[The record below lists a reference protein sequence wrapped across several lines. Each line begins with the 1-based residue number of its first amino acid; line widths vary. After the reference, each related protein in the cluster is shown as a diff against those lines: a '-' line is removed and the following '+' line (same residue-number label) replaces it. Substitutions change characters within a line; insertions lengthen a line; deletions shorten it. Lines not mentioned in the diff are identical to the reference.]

1 MNNLQPSL
9 YIGLP
14 LQRIIGTYSSAQ
26 ILKCIWAFS
35 MSKILT
41 AALHRAAV
49 IYIYKTKIYIYINFQ
64 EECIMKQGIK
74 TIQNLYGELERQR
87 EARKDLIADTRS
99 INVNSTNGVS
109 MLSVSTGE
117 DILSYRITDIVHR
130 QIADRL
136 NIPYKYYERM
146 RTDYPELLDKNVNGW
161 LMQNP
166 ERRMLRTLDGKLR
179 AFLSDRYRRL
189 DNLELVDHVLPVI
202 AEMKGCEI
210 ISCDI
215 TETHLYL
222 KVINKTMK
230 AEIVPGD
237 VVQAGFVI
245 SNSEIGLGALK
256 VEPLVYRLVCKNG
269 MISKDLAHKK
279 YHTGK
284 QVEDTDNAY
293 ELYSDVTL
301 AADDKAYFMKVQDIV
316 SAAVDEAKFTLT
328 VDKMRTAMNI
338 KTGENPV
345 QTVEVLGD
353 RYVLNKLERASIL
366 RHFIIGNDYSH
377 FGLVNAVTRSSQ
389 DAQDYNRATEL
400 ERIGGTLLDECVE
413 AVSKRNIILLPK
425 SA

>member
-1 MNNLQPSL
+1 
-9 YIGLP
+9 
-14 LQRIIGTYSSAQ
+14 
-26 ILKCIWAFS
+26 
-35 MSKILT
+35 
-41 AALHRAAV
+41 
-49 IYIYKTKIYIYINFQ
+49 
-64 EECIMKQGIK
+64 MKQGIK

-136 NIPYKYYERM
+136 NIPYKYYERV

-179 AFLSDRYRRL
+179 AFFSDRYRRL

-400 ERIGGTLLDECVE
+400 ERIGGTLLDEGVE

>member
-1 MNNLQPSL
+1 
-9 YIGLP
+9 
-14 LQRIIGTYSSAQ
+14 
-26 ILKCIWAFS
+26 
-35 MSKILT
+35 
-41 AALHRAAV
+41 
-49 IYIYKTKIYIYINFQ
+49 
-64 EECIMKQGIK
+64 MKQGIK

-99 INVNSTNGVS
+99 INISSTNGVS

-117 DILSYRITDIVHR
+117 DILSYRVTDIAHR

-146 RTDYPELLDKNVNGW
+146 RLDYPALLDKNVNGW
-161 LMQNP
+161 LLKNP

-202 AEMKGCEI
+202 AKMKGCEI

-237 VVQAGFVI
+237 IVQAGFVI

-293 ELYSDVTL
+293 ELYSDATL

-316 SAAVDEAKFTLT
+316 SAAVDEAKFNLT

-338 KTGENPV
+338 KTGDNPV
-345 QTVEVLGD
+345 QTVEVLGN

-366 RHFIIGNDYSH
+366 RHFIMGNDYSH

-389 DAQDYNRATEL
+389 DVADYNRATEL
-400 ERIGGTLLDECVE
+400 ERIGGTLLDEGVE
-413 AVSKRNIILLPK
+413 AISKRNIILLPK

>member
-1 MNNLQPSL
+1 
-9 YIGLP
+9 
-14 LQRIIGTYSSAQ
+14 
-26 ILKCIWAFS
+26 
-35 MSKILT
+35 
-41 AALHRAAV
+41 
-49 IYIYKTKIYIYINFQ
+49 
-64 EECIMKQGIK
+64 MKQGIK

-99 INVNSTNGVS
+99 INISSTNGVS
-109 MLSVSTGE
+109 MLSISTGE
-117 DILSYRITDIVHR
+117 DILSYHVTDIAHR

-146 RTDYPELLDKNVNGW
+146 RTDYPALLDKNVNGW
-161 LMQNP
+161 LLKNP

-237 VVQAGFVI
+237 IVQAGFVI

-293 ELYSDVTL
+293 ELYSDATL

-316 SAAVDEAKFTLT
+316 SAAVDEAKFNLT
-328 VDKMRTAMNI
+328 VDKMCTAMSI
-338 KTGENPV
+338 KTGDNPV

-366 RHFIIGNDYSH
+366 RHFIMGNDYSH

-389 DAQDYNRATEL
+389 DVADYDRATEL
-400 ERIGGTLLDECVE
+400 ERIGGTLLDEGVE

>member
-1 MNNLQPSL
+1 
-9 YIGLP
+9 
-14 LQRIIGTYSSAQ
+14 
-26 ILKCIWAFS
+26 
-35 MSKILT
+35 
-41 AALHRAAV
+41 
-49 IYIYKTKIYIYINFQ
+49 
-64 EECIMKQGIK
+64 MKQGIK

-99 INVNSTNGVS
+99 INISSTNGVS
-109 MLSVSTGE
+109 MLSISTGE
-117 DILSYRITDIVHR
+117 DILSYHVTDITHR

-146 RTDYPELLDKNVNGW
+146 RTDYPALLDKNVNGW
-161 LMQNP
+161 LLKNP

-237 VVQAGFVI
+237 IVQAGFVI

-293 ELYSDVTL
+293 ELYSDATL

-316 SAAVDEAKFTLT
+316 SAAVDEAKFNLT
-328 VDKMRTAMNI
+328 VDKMCTAMSI
-338 KTGENPV
+338 KTGDNPV

-366 RHFIIGNDYSH
+366 RHFIMGNDYSH

-389 DAQDYNRATEL
+389 DVADYDRATEL
-400 ERIGGTLLDECVE
+400 ERIGGTLLDEGVE